1 MTVRVNMRSKGY
13 ISSEK
18 KKAMPTRAF
27 FIFLSLIL
35 LIGADMVPILR
46 LNTSRSSPSAMP
58 KCLAQ
63 NCSLNN
69 HILMLNQTQKKR
81 MAKNVAL
88 QKRKQF
94 KLARTSSLVSSSDTL
109 QFYDKL

>member
-1 MTVRVNMRSKGY
+1 MVVRVKITREGY
-13 ISSEK
+13 ISSSRKE
-18 KKAMPTRAF
+18 AMQTCAF

-46 LNTSRSSPSAMP
+46 LNSSRSSPSAMP

-63 NCSLNN
+63 NCSVQN
-69 HILMLNQTQKKR
+69 HLLMLNQTQKKR
-81 MAKNVAL
+81 MAKNVAM

-109 QFYDKL
+109 LFYDGL